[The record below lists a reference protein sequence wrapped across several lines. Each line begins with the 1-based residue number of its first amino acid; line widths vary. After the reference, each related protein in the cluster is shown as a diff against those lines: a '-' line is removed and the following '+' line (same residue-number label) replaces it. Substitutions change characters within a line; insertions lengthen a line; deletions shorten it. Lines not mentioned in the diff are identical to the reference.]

1 MGVLVD
7 ILNEILKKN
16 GRKTIHTDI
25 NDNGSENE
33 SDEIPTISEI
43 LESIKNNNK

>member
-25 NDNGSENE
+25 NDNLSESE
-33 SDEIPTISEI
+33 SLTISEI
-43 LESIKNNNK
+43 LENIKNDTDKK

>member
-25 NDNGSENE
+25 NDNLSEIE
-33 SDEIPTISEI
+33 SLTISEI
-43 LESIKNNNK
+43 LENIKNDTDKK

>member
-7 ILNEILKKN
+7 ILNEILEKN

-25 NDNGSENE
+25 NDNLSENE
-33 SDEIPTISEI
+33 SLTISEI
-43 LESIKNNNK
+43 LENIKNDKNKK